1 MTLKL
6 RQCSTSHCRSAF
18 NLLWYAFEYALD
30 AGVVLPTWKEL
41 VNVST
46 SRVSRISKSAVNVW
60 VKEIKSICQV
70 KGQPE
75 IIHPVKNQSK
85 YLVSQAF
92 DRGRRSEYMIYRNA
106 TPLSGLVAYFD
117 FSSNLVYY
125 FRYLTKTLLYRGKQ
139 GTVPSRASIRH
150 CEAVFLH
157 SFIIRGTLNRNA
169 KDKTN
174 KEPHYFAGQAS
185 K

>member
-1 MTLKL
+1 MNRSLGSCKQSSSYQLQLIFPIINLMTLKL

-41 VNVST
+41 VNVSA
-46 SRVSRISKSAVNVW
+46 SRVSRISESAVNVW

-75 IIHPVKNQSK
+75 IIHPVKSQSK

-92 DRGRRSEYMIYRNA
+92 DRGRRSEYMIYWSA
-106 TPLSGLVAYFD
+106 TPL
-117 FSSNLVYY
+117 
-125 FRYLTKTLLYRGKQ
+125 
-139 GTVPSRASIRH
+139 
-150 CEAVFLH
+150 
-157 SFIIRGTLNRNA
+157 
-169 KDKTN
+169 
-174 KEPHYFAGQAS
+174 YFALVGCRFLGWRRMSAV
-185 K
+185 